1 MKKLFALVLMGLCAQ
16 SFCMNREIG
25 PDMGYAQGGSAL
37 VNIASNDSL
46 AETLGD
52 MERKYKA
59 LLRLA
64 NLRGQAIEN
73 LERYNSLLRLV
84 NHQGRNIRDL
94 VRRNAAEDM
103 ERYNSLLRLVNHQG
117 RNIRD
122 LVRRNAAE
130 GMERK
135 YNALLR
141 LVNLQDQTIR
151 DLAGRNAAFEESV
164 QTLDDK

>member
-73 LERYNSLLRLV
+73 LA
-84 NHQGRNIRDL
+84 GI
-94 VRRNAAEDM
+94 NAAEDM

>member
-1 MKKLFALVLMGLCAQ
+1 MKKLFALILMGLCAQ
-16 SFCMNREIG
+16 SFCMDREIG

-59 LLRLA
+59 
-64 NLRGQAIEN
+64 
-73 LERYNSLLRLV
+73 
-84 NHQGRNIRDL
+84 
-94 VRRNAAEDM
+94 
-103 ERYNSLLRLVNHQG
+103 LLRLVNHQG